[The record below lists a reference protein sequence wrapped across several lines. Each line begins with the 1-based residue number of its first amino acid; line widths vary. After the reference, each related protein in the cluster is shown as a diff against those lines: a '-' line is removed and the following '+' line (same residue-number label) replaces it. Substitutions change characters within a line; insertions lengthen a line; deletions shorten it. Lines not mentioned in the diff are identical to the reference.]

1 MSIPENIK
9 EALKD
14 QIENAEVPQEVDRRV
29 RQSFLEFHKKKESKP
44 MKKRLVAFSIA
55 AAILIPTSVFASLGG
70 TSYFFKESANI
81 NGLVNEGTKRALSD
95 GLSVPMNEKITDHGL
110 TVQFSEVYVEDSKVL
125 VHYKI
130 TGEDGKLVPYEFDT
144 RGLNVINDGKKNGK
158 QVENPTYQEK
168 GLEGFSVLSFI
179 GTSKKERLPF
189 TLTDAAGNEI
199 DTGIAEKDQPEG
211 VLAFV
216 TNGAKLPESI
226 RLNVNIDR
234 IGATKGSW
242 KAQFTID
249 QSKAKQASEK
259 AH

>member
-9 EALKD
+9 ETLKD
-14 QIENAEVPQEVDRRV
+14 QIENVEIPQEVDRRV

-55 AAILIPTSVFASLGG
+55 AAILVPTSVFASLGG
-70 TSYFFKESANI
+70 TSYFFKDSANLS
-81 NGLVNEGTKRALSD
+81 GVVNEGTKRALSE
-95 GLSVPMNEKITDHGL
+95 GLSVPMNEKITDHGI
-110 TVQFSEVYVEDSKVL
+110 TIQFSEVYVEDSKVL

-130 TGEDGKLVPYEFDT
+130 TGKDGKLVPYEFDT
-144 RGLNVINDGKKNGK
+144 RGLNVLSDGKKNGK
-158 QVENPTYQEK
+158 QVENPTFQEA
-168 GLEGFSVLSFI
+168 GLEGFSVLNFI
-179 GTSKKERLPF
+179 DTDKKDQLPF
-189 TLTDAAGNEI
+189 ILTDAAGKEI
-199 DTGIAEKDQPEG
+199 HTGIAVKDQPEG

-216 TNGAKLPESI
+216 TNAKLPESI
-226 RLNVNIDR
+226 RLNVDIDR